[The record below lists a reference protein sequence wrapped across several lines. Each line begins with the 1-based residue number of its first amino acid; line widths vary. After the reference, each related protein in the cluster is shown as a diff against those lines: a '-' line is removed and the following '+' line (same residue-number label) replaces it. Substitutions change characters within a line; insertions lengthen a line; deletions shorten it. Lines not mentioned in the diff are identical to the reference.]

1 MTERPEERTVTL
13 LIPLPD
19 VRPAVRAQ
27 PRTAP
32 TERTE
37 PRTVERPRT
46 APRTID
52 VPLAPVRPEHEPY
65 VEPDEPTIEWSRVQ
79 RPAPAPRAVVR
90 RTRHLTVVAV
100 TVPVVGAVGFL
111 CALMSSLTPAMLLGG
126 AATAAIAAAAIAR
139 LARWLGALIGGGS

>member
-19 VRPAVRAQ
+19 GRTVQ
-27 PRTAP
+27 PR
-32 TERTE
+32 RTTGQQ
-37 PRTVERPRT
+37 PARTVERPHT
-46 APRTID
+46 APVRTID
-52 VPLAPVRPEHEPY
+52 VPLAPVRPEPEPY
-65 VEPDEPTIEWSRVQ
+65 VEPDEPTIEWTRVQ
-79 RPAPAPRAVVR
+79 RPTPVPRAAVR
-90 RTRHLTVVAV
+90 RTKHLTVVAV

-139 LARWLGALIGGGS
+139 LARWIGALIGGGGS